1 MMRAVAQVG
10 AQAGLIGD
18 IGATNARF
26 ALAGPDGI
34 TDELVLKCGDYPG
47 IVEAAQAYIDRVR
60 PAQAPRAAAVAIA
73 GPVNGDWFEMTNHP
87 WHFSQEETR
96 RALGLDIF
104 HLMNDF
110 KAVAL
115 AVPHL
120 KAADLHKIGGGAA
133 VAQAPIGIVGPGTGL
148 GVASLVWGGDRY
160 FAAPGEG
167 GHVTM
172 PARTLREFDLFRVLI
187 DQKYSHIS
195 AERVCS
201 GKGLVNVYNAL
212 RILDGSTDLPDR
224 TPEEIGAAAI
234 DGSCALCAEVKDLM
248 TRFLARVAGNL
259 ALTLG
264 AHGGIYIAGGIVGR
278 WGQHFDEAMFREEF
292 ESKGRFHEY
301 MQGIPT
307 FLIRHEFPAFVGL
320 HADLLSA

>member
-1 MMRAVAQVG
+1 MEG
-10 AQAGLIGD
+10 LGLIGD

-26 ALAGPDGI
+26 ALAGPHGI
-34 TDELVLKCGDYPG
+34 VDEQVLKCGDYEG
-47 IVEAAQAYIDRVR
+47 IVEAAQAYLDIVSPVR
-60 PAQAPRAAAVAIA
+60 RPKSAAVAIA
-73 GPVNGDWFEMTNHP
+73 GPVTGDWFEMTNHP
-87 WHFSQEETR
+87 WHFSQDETR
-96 RALGLDIF
+96 MALGLEVF

-115 AVPHL
+115 SVPHL
-120 KAADLHKIGGGAA
+120 KTADLHKIGGG
-133 VAQAPIGIVGPGTGL
+133 VVQADAPMGIVGPGTGL
-148 GVASLVWGGDRY
+148 GVASLIWDGANY
-160 FAAPGEG
+160 CAIPGEG

-212 RILDGSTDLPDR
+212 RQLDGRHDLPDR

-234 DGSCALCAEVKDLM
+234 DGSCALCAEAKQLM
-248 TRFLARVAGNL
+248 TSFLGRVAGNL

-264 AHGGIYIAGGIVGR
+264 AQGGIYIAGGIIGR
-278 WGQHFDEAMFREEF
+278 WGKHFDEHLFRSEF
-292 ESKGRFHEY
+292 ESKGRFHDY
-301 MQGIPT
+301 MANIPT

-320 HADLLSA
+320 QADLLRIWQ